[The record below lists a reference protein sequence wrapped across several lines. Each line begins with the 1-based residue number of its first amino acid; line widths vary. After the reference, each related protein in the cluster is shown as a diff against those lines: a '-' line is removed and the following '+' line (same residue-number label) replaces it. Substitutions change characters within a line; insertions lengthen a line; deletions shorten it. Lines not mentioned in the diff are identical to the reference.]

1 MKDWTQAD
9 IRRLI
14 DAALDGFA
22 FEFFNA
28 PNFRSL
34 GRKEKLKIIRA
45 LKADVATRFAYE
57 WMMRGCA

>member
-1 MKDWTQAD
+1 MKPWTQSD

-28 PNFRSL
+28 PTYQSL
-34 GRKEKLKIIRA
+34 GRAEKIKIMRA
-45 LKADVATRFAYE
+45 VKSDAASRFAYE
-57 WMMRGCA
+57 WMMRSGE